1 MIFIGITPLGH
12 AVGAGMVDSVRYL
25 LDHGAN
31 PDKTGKE
38 GCTPLQL
45 AVAEGPFMHILIYL
59 FYLLFCICAFH

>member
-1 MIFIGITPLGH
+1 MISIGITPLGH

-45 AVAEGPFMHILIYL
+45 AAAEGPFMHTLIYTSK
-59 FYLLFCICAFH
+59 